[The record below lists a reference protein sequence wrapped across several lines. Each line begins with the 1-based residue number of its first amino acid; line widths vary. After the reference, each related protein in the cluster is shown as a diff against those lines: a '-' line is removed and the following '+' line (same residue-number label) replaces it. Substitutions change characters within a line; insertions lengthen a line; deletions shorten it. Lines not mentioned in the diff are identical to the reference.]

1 MWAVFKREVQSYF
14 FSPLGYVIIGFFL
27 LVSGFFFTANN
38 IFAMNSSFNAVLG
51 NTSFI
56 FLMLVPILTMRLLS
70 EEKKTKTDQMLI
82 TSPLS
87 LTAIVLGKYL
97 AAVSVFLTTLVIS
110 FVYPIILLTL
120 GQPSVGEIVAGYIGF
135 FLMGCTFIAVGLFIS
150 ALTENQITAATSTF
164 GVLLLLW
171 VIDWVVPNINSP
183 VVVSIIEWV
192 SVLKRFSSF
201 MMGVL
206 SPSPIIYYLSFS
218 ALFVFLTIRV
228 IEKRRWSEG

>member
-14 FSPLGYVIIGFFL
+14 FSPLGYVIMGFFL

-38 IFAMNSSFNAVLG
+38 IFPMNSSFNAVLG

-87 LTAIVLGKYL
+87 LTAIVLGKYF
-97 AAVSVFLTTLVIS
+97 AAVSVFLATLVIS

-183 VVVSIIEWV
+183 AVVSIIEWV

>member
-1 MWAVFKREVQSYF
+1 MWAVYKREVKSYF
-14 FSPLGYVIIGFFL
+14 LSPLGYVVMGFFL

-38 IFAMNSSFNAVLG
+38 IFPMSSDFNAVLG

-56 FLMLVPILTMRLLS
+56 FMMLVPILTMRLLS

-87 LTAIVLGKYL
+87 LTAIVVGKYL
-97 AAVSVFLTTLVIS
+97 AAVSVFLITLVVS
-110 FVYPIILLTL
+110 FVYPIILLAF
-120 GQPSVGEIVAGYIGF
+120 GQPSVGEMVSGYIGF

-164 GVLLLLW
+164 GILLLLW
-171 VIDWVVPNINSP
+171 VIDWVTPNINSP
-183 VVVSIIEWV
+183 VVVSIVEWI
-192 SVLKRFSSF
+192 SVLKRFSNF

-206 SPSPIIYYLSFS
+206 SPSPIIYYLSFT

>member
-14 FSPLGYVIIGFFL
+14 FSPLGYVIMGFFL

-38 IFAMNSSFNAVLG
+38 IFPMNSSFNAVLG

-87 LTAIVLGKYL
+87 LTAIVLGKYF
-97 AAVSVFLTTLVIS
+97 AAVSVFLATLVIS

-164 GVLLLLW
+164 GVLLLSW
-171 VIDWVVPNINSP
+171 VLDWVVPNINSP
-183 VVVSIIEWV
+183 AVVSIIEWV

>member
-38 IFAMNSSFNAVLG
+38 IFPMNSSFNAVLG

-56 FLMLVPILTMRLLS
+56 FMMLVPILTMRLLS

-135 FLMGCTFIAVGLFIS
+135 FLMGCTFISVGLFIS

-171 VIDWVVPNINSP
+171 VIDWVVPNINNP
-183 VVVSIIEWV
+183 AVVSTLEWL